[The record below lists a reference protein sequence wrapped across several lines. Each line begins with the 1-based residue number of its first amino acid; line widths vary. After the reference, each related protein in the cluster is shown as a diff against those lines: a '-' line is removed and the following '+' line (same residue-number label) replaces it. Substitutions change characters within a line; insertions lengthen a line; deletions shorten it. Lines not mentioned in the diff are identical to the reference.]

1 MSPIVRAIGT
11 IFYSLSS
18 FNSGVG
24 LIRLKYLYLVIS
36 EIVDPLPANTK
47 MSGIDKFVDGQSVIS
62 GIFGRPRPGLFLSA

>member
-1 MSPIVRAIGT
+1 MSPIIRATGT

-36 EIVDPLPANTK
+36 VTVDSLLANTK
-47 MSGIDKFVDGQSVIS
+47 MSGIDKFVDGQGAIS
-62 GIFGRPRPGLFLSA
+62 RILGGT